1 MQYTVKE
8 MANEL
13 QLTTHAI
20 RYYTDQGL
28 IPHVTRDKNNNRLF
42 DDEAKLWL
50 LNVKYMRNCGMSI
63 HDIKRYVEL
72 NNEGVA
78 SIAERFRILLK
89 QKEIIH
95 MKMKELQ
102 ESANYLDRKIEYYAT
117 TFLDIPAE
125 EFVKK
130 ISLEELSAGL

>member
-20 RYYTDQGL
+20 RYYTDQDL

-72 NNEGVA
+72 NNEGAA

-95 MKMKELQ
+95 MKMKEMQ